1 MKTKQI
7 ISIALMLVLLV
18 TAFSGCGTKEGT
30 STNNKE
36 ESTSVISS
44 EASEIKEN
52 EESISTTKPA
62 TENKTHSEYVKTYSV
77 YAEQGAVV
85 TWFDSKTGE
94 YSYKGKCEKC
104 GKTESGTHNGLRGGY
119 NTTYSAS
126 YTCQNTQCSEWG
138 KSQIVKIGC
147 KVTGEWIE
155 VDD

>member
-7 ISIALMLVLLV
+7 ISIALMLALLV
-18 TAFSGCGTKEGT
+18 TAISGCGTKEGS
-30 STNNKE
+30 STNNNEE
-36 ESTSVISS
+36 ESASVVCS
-44 EASEIKEN
+44 EMREN
-52 EESISTTKPA
+52 EESKSTGKSTP
-62 TENKTHSEYVKTYSV
+62 ENKTHSEYVKTYSV

>member
-7 ISIALMLVLLV
+7 ISLALMLALLV
-18 TAFSGCGTKEGT
+18 TVITGCGTKEGS
-30 STNNKE
+30 STNNNE
-36 ESTSVISS
+36 ESTSIVSA
-44 EASEIKEN
+44 EMKEN
-52 EESISTTKPA
+52 EESKSTGKSKS
-62 TENKTHSEYVKTYSV
+62 EKKTHSEYVKTYFV

-126 YTCQNTQCSEWG
+126 YTCQNAQCSEWG